1 MSAVPDRGRVAIVDY
16 GLGNLFSVKHACAH
30 AGLDAVITDD
40 ARVIGAADAVILPG
54 VGAYADA
61 MASLVSRDL
70 VGPLRD
76 AAASGR
82 RLLGICLGMQ
92 LFMGESEEFGH
103 HRGLGLIPG
112 RVIRF
117 QAPMGEFGPA
127 SDRVRRPLKVPQ
139 IGWNRIA
146 SGADGWEGTLLDGVE
161 PRSHMY
167 FLHSYHCVPDDPG
180 VTVATADYGG
190 IEFCAALGSNTVFAC
205 QFHPERSGPA
215 GLRVYRNLARVIQR
229 PETGTSR

>member
-92 LFMGESEEFGH
+92 LFMGESEEFG
-103 HRGLGLIPG
+103 
-112 RVIRF
+112 
-117 QAPMGEFGPA
+117 PA

-167 FLHSYHCVPDDPG
+167 FLHSYHCVPDDPR
-180 VTVATADYGG
+180 VMVATADYGG